1 MKVNGV
7 HFDDIHS
14 YDDLNLFLAPF
25 VIAPAEPKTS
35 YVDIPGG
42 DGSLDMTEAHGEV
55 RFKDREF
62 TFTFT
67 VNPAET
73 MTFDEK
79 VMQVSNALNGK
90 KCKIVLDRDA
100 DYYWQGRCE
109 VNHYVQDRNLKQIV
123 VIARVNPYKYKK
135 DVTNV
140 SFELTGEEKTITLY
154 NGRKSVV
161 PEITCTNKNTTIVFG
176 SVEAMLGAGT
186 FKVLDIYLKEGE
198 NTLKV
203 SGTGTISFKYQ
214 EASL

>member
-25 VIAPAEPKTS
+25 VPTPAEPKTT

-55 RFKDREF
+55 RFKDRKF

-90 KCKIVLDRDA
+90 RCKIVLDRDA
-100 DYYWQGRCE
+100 GYYWQGRCS
-109 VNHYVQDRNLKQIV
+109 VNNYAQDRNLKQIV
-123 VIARVNPYKYKK
+123 VVAKVKPFKYKK
-135 DVTNV
+135 DKTVMTV
-140 SFELTGEEKTITLY
+140 ALTSTGKTVNLT

-161 PEITCTNKNTTIVFG
+161 PVITCTGNTTIKFG
-176 SVEAMLGAGT
+176 TLSFNLSAGT
-186 FKVLDIYLKEGE
+186 TKILDINLKEGS
-198 NTLKV
+198 NTLIV
-203 SGTGTISFKYQ
+203 SGSGSVTFEYQ
-214 EASL
+214 EAEL